1 MGVYP
6 QQVTKKKLKF
16 TYLYLQSSKERR
28 GLSVEDVADLLVLI
42 YILKSDKTKEEIVK
56 VANMIRTSMQKK

>member
-28 GLSVEDVADLLVLI
+28 GLSVEDVADLLVLL
-42 YILKSDKTKEEIVK
+42 YILKSEKTKEEIVK
-56 VANMIRTSMQKK
+56 VVNLIRTSMQKK